1 MKLSGSIVLRKLY
14 LAISKYISSL
24 SDQRSRAH
32 NRNGSSSRKLRR
44 IPNSLDAFERPLLA
58 DSVEKVA
65 PLSGLRQNLCI
76 GQQGSTQHDGKVIEL
91 AGTAVLLVQP

>member
-1 MKLSGSIVLRKLY
+1 M
-14 LAISKYISSL
+14 
-24 SDQRSRAH
+24 
-32 NRNGSSSRKLRR
+32 
-44 IPNSLDAFERPLLA
+44 A

-76 GQQGSTQHDGKVIEL
+76 GQQGSTQHDGTIIEW